1 MSKNPYDILG
11 VSKTA
16 SDDEIKAA
24 YRKLA
29 KKHHPDL
36 NPDDK
41 SAEEKF
47 KDISA
52 AHVFLIDKKKRAAF
66 DRGEIDAE
74 GKHQWSG
81 GPHSGAGDHRQYYR
95 NFSGGPGGERYYYSS
110 SNINPEDF
118 EGIFGS
124 MFGGRTSGAGF
135 ENVFQQ
141 QQSADVHYR
150 LNVEFMEAALSTKK
164 QVTMPDGKDLKI
176 TILEGVKEGQSL
188 RLKGKG
194 KKLQDGHQGDAYVQI
209 HILPHKFFVR
219 KLNDIYTEIPIGIN
233 EAILGDTIEV
243 ETIHGPVKIKIPQCT
258 DSGKRF
264 RLRGKGIKGGNHYMD
279 VQIVIPNEIDE
290 DLKKAIKDWAE
301 KHDYNPREE
310 KKEKA
315 HEKN

>member
-1 MSKNPYDILG
+1 MSKTPYEILG

-16 SDDEIKAA
+16 TEDEIKAA

-41 SAEEKF
+41 KAEDKF

-52 AHVFLIDKKKRAAF
+52 AHDFLKDKKKRDAF

-74 GKHQWSG
+74 GKPKGSG
-81 GPHSGAGDHRQYYR
+81 GAPAGDQSSRQYYR
-95 NFSGGPGGERYYYSS
+95 DFAGGPGGERYYSS
-110 SNINPEDF
+110 TNNINPEDL

-124 MFGGRTSGAGF
+124 MFGGKKSGTNF
-135 ENVFQQ
+135 EDLFQQ

-150 LNVEFMEAALSTKK
+150 LNIEFLEAALGAKK
-164 QVTMPDGKDLKI
+164 KVTMPDGKNLQI
-176 TILEGVKEGQSL
+176 TIPEGVKEGQKL

-194 KKLQDGHQGDAYVQI
+194 QKMKDGRQGDAYIEV
-209 HILPHKFFVR
+209 HIPPHKIFVR
-219 KLNDIYTEIPIGIN
+219 KLNDIFSEVPIGIN

-243 ETIHGPVKIKIPQCT
+243 ETIHGSVNIKIPKCT

-264 RLRGKGIKGGNHYMD
+264 RLKGKGIKDGNHY
-279 VQIVIPNEIDE
+279 VEVKIVIPNEVDD
-290 DLKKAIKDWAE
+290 DLEKALKDWAK

-310 KKEKA
+310 KRKENA
-315 HEKN
+315 

>member
-1 MSKNPYDILG
+1 MSKNPYDVLG

-41 SAEEKF
+41 TAEEKF

-52 AHVFLIDKKKRAAF
+52 AHVFLSEKEKRSAF
-66 DRGEIDAE
+66 DRGEIDSE
-74 GKHQWSG
+74 GKPQWSG
-81 GPHSGAGDHRQYYR
+81 GAHSGEGGGRQYYR
-95 NFSGGPGGERYYYSS
+95 DFAGSPGGERYYYSN
-110 SNINPEDF
+110 SNINPENL

-124 MFGGRTSGAGF
+124 MFGGRTSGANY
-135 ENVFQQ
+135 EDLFQQ
-141 QQSADVHYR
+141 QQNADVHYH
-150 LNVEFMEAALSTKK
+150 LNVDFMEAALGAKK
-164 QVTMPDGKDLKI
+164 QITMPDGKDLKI
-176 TILEGVKEGQSL
+176 TLPEGVREGQKL

-194 KKLQDGHQGDAYVQI
+194 KKLKDGRQGDAFVGI

-219 KLNDIYTEIPIGIN
+219 KLNDIYTEVPIGIN
-233 EAILGDTIEV
+233 EAILGDTIEI
-243 ETIHGPVKIKIPQCT
+243 ETIHGSVNINIPKCT

-264 RLRGKGIKGGNHYMD
+264 RLKGKGIKGGNHYVDM
-279 VQIVIPNEIDE
+279 QIVIPKKIDE
-290 DLKKAIKDWAE
+290 DLERVIKDWAE

-310 KKEKA
+310 KRKESA
-315 HEKN
+315 

>member
-11 VSKTA
+11 ISKTA

-41 SAEEKF
+41 SAEDKF

-52 AHVFLIDKKKRAAF
+52 AHVFLSDKGKRSAF

-74 GKHQWSG
+74 GKPQWSG
-81 GPHSGAGDHRQYYR
+81 ETHTSEGGNRQYYR
-95 NFSGGPGGERYYYSS
+95 DFAGGPGGERYYSS
-110 SNINPEDF
+110 GSHINPEDL
-118 EGIFGS
+118 EGILGS

-135 ENVFQQ
+135 KDRFQQ
-141 QQSADVHYR
+141 QQSVDAHYR
-150 LNVEFMEAALSTKK
+150 LNVDFLEAALGVKK
-164 QVTMPDGKDLKI
+164 DVTMPDGKALKV
-176 TILEGVKEGQSL
+176 TIHEGVKDGQKL

-194 KKLQDGHQGDAYVQI
+194 KKVPDGRQGDAYIEI
-209 HILPHKFFVR
+209 HILPHKLFMR
-219 KLNDIYTEIPIGIN
+219 KLNDIYTVVPIGIN
-233 EAILGDTIEV
+233 EAILGDTIEI
-243 ETIHGPVKIKIPQCT
+243 ETIHGPVKLKIPKCT

-264 RLRGKGIKGGNHYMD
+264 RLKGKGIKGGNQYVD
-279 VQIVIPNEIDE
+279 VQIVIPNEVDE
-290 DLKKAIKDWAE
+290 DLEKAIKDWAE

-310 KKEKA
+310 KRKKSA
-315 HEKN
+315 